1 MKRKVVCEK
10 EAIRPGEMK
19 SDKLGIIPIVVCRT
33 KDGEFYAYANS
44 CLHQGA
50 PLSEGAL
57 VGDTKRTNVHGE
69 YKYIKE
75 GEILRCPWHGMEY
88 DVKNGGC
95 MLADPEQK
103 LRGFDVAIEDDQVV
117 VYK

>member
-10 EAIRPGEMK
+10 EDILPGEMK
-19 SDKLGIIPIVVCRT
+19 SDTLGIIPIVVCRT
-33 KDGEFYAYANS
+33 NDGEFYAYANS

-57 VGDTKRTNVHGE
+57 VGDTKRTNVHGDYE
-69 YKYIKE
+69 YIKE

-88 DVKNGGC
+88 DVTNGGC
-95 MLADPEQK
+95 MLADPQQK
-103 LRGFDVAIEDDQVV
+103 LRSFDVTIEDNQVV
-117 VYK
+117 IYK

>member
-1 MKRKVVCEK
+1 MKKVVCQIEDI
-10 EAIRPGEMK
+10 EPGKMK
-19 SDKLGIIPIVVCRT
+19 SDKLGIIPIVICRT
-33 KDGEFYAYANS
+33 QDGEFYAYANR

-57 VGDTKRTNVHGE
+57 MGENKRTNTHGE
-69 YKYIKE
+69 YDYIKE

-95 MLADPEQK
+95 MLADPSQK
-103 LRGFDVAIEDDQVV
+103 LREFDVTIEDNNVV
-117 VYK
+117 VHK

>member
-1 MKRKVVCEK
+1 MRKVVCEK
-10 EAIRPGEMK
+10 EDIDPGDMK
-19 SDKLGIIPIVVCRT
+19 SDSLGIIPIVVCRT
-33 KDGEFYAYANS
+33 KDGEFYAFANR

-57 VGDTKRTNVHGE
+57 RGDNKRTTVHGNYE
-69 YKYIKE
+69 YIKE
-75 GEILRCPWHGMEY
+75 GEILRCPWHGLEY

-103 LRGFDVAIEDDQVV
+103 LRNFEVTIEENNVV